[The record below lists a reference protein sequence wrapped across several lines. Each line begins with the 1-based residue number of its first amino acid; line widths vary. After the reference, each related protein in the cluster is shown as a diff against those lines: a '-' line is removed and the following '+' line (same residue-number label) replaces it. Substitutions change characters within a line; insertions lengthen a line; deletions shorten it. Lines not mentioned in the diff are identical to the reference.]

1 MKQNLLKALFL
12 LAILLVISPQVNAQE
27 SVTSEVQKQMQY
39 GLMGYYF
46 EDNKFQNAILVG
58 PTYQD
63 TLAFN
68 KQDTKNLITDSQKFS
83 SFRWIGELRSLE
95 NQNYHSFKLTGITNY
110 KIEIDGEP
118 IDVKD
123 ELKLKKDQRIKLK
136 VEGISDT
143 PLSITDIEEIKLVAQ
158 SSNGNEH
165 FFDNQ
170 ELNTPDTRSDEWKKI
185 ISSAGNYNLFRLK
198 NNMPLLDTDGD
209 HIFDEW
215 EINGYTIQNR
225 IIVPW
230 KDEYE
235 QSGYKKFVSNPFEA
249 HTAGDPYTDY
259 EKAAKDM
266 PLANS
271 EEVFNP
277 LVAAFPAVNVN
288 LENIIL
294 SSNQD
299 LTNSVSSNHS
309 TNWTYSNTE
318 GVDVTAGWQGLGPN
332 FGVTGHYTHSNTVA
346 NEWGGSND
354 DTTHINSAE
363 SAFLNANVRYN
374 NVGTGA
380 IYEVKPTVSFV
391 LNNDTLGTIRAKDN
405 TTALAILPNES
416 YPRKGQNGIA
426 INTMDDF
433 NSRPIPL
440 NKNQLA
446 TFISNE
452 SPILL
457 ETNQVDG
464 RYMIK
469 DSTGSIR
476 LGGFWNGVEQQIK
489 KRTASVIIDDG
500 ESVVERRIAAKDPSD
515 PEDRTPELTLKE
527 ALKIGFKDIREQDGK
542 LLYKN
547 KSIEEYHSV
556 AFLDEF
562 TAQRVRHQLSDSQ
575 GAYRDVSDLY
585 EIIIEPEMAIT
596 LKQPKFYDDAR
607 LETSP
612 LGRMSNVV
620 SHKTT
625 DDLGNMGGVYYAQ
638 TTRPN
643 LDTARLDF
651 NNDVLQNLNPNSK
664 YSITFSV
671 KADSRYPT
679 STVTLRTLGRFGTM
693 NGPNQRYNISPDGYQ
708 RISVIY
714 DPGIYGG
721 GENTIL
727 NTLELVIFSTPST
740 FDTQGV
746 YFKDI
751 SITEIGTWSP

>member
-1 MKQNLLKALFL
+1 M
-12 LAILLVISPQVNAQE
+12 LLVSNLKVNAQDT
-27 SVTSEVQKQMQY
+27 VTNETQAQMEH

-46 EDNKFQNAILVG
+46 EDNRFQSPILVG
-58 PTYQD
+58 PTYKE
-63 TLAFN
+63 TLSFN
-68 KQDTKNLITDSQKFS
+68 KQDTKDLIPDSQKFS
-83 SFRWIGELRSLE
+83 SFRWLGEFRSLE
-95 NQNYHSFKLTGITNY
+95 DQNYDNLKLTGIDNY

-118 IDVKD
+118 IDVND
-123 ELKLKKDQRIKLK
+123 NLKLKKDQRIKLK
-136 VEGISDT
+136 VEGISDI

-158 SSNGNEH
+158 SSSGNKH
-165 FFDNQ
+165 VLNNQ
-170 ELNTPDTRSDEWKKI
+170 ELYTPDTRSNEWKNI
-185 ISSAGNYNLFRLK
+185 ISSASNDNLFRFK
-198 NNMPLLDTDGD
+198 NDMPLLDTDGD

-235 QSGYKKFVSNPFEA
+235 QSGYTKFISNPFEA

-299 LTNSVSSNHS
+299 LTSSVSSNHS

-416 YPRKGQNGIA
+416 YPMKGQNGIA

-440 NKNQLA
+440 NRNQLV

-500 ESVVERRIAAKDPSD
+500 EAVVERRIAAKNPSD

-527 ALKIGFKDIREQDGK
+527 ALKIGFRDIREQDGK

-547 KSIEEYHSV
+547 KSIEEYHSI

-562 TAQRVRHQLSDSQ
+562 TAERVRHQLSDNQ

-596 LKQPKFYDDAR
+596 LKQPKFYDDATSG
-607 LETSP
+607 TSP
-612 LGRMSNVV
+612 LGKMNNIV
-620 SHKTT
+620 SHRIL
-625 DDLGNMGGVYYAQ
+625 DDLGNTGGIYHAQ
-638 TTRPN
+638 TT
-643 LDTARLDF
+643 
-651 NNDVLQNLNPNSK
+651 LQNFDTVRLNFSNDIIQSLNRNSK
-664 YSITFSV
+664 YFITLSV
-671 KADSRYPT
+671 KADTRFPT
-679 STVTLRTLGRFGTM
+679 AAVTLRTLGRFGIM
-693 NGPNQRYNISPDGYQ
+693 NGPNRIYTVSPDAYQ
-708 RISVIY
+708 RISVLY
-714 DPGIYGG
+714 DPGAYGG
-721 GENTIL
+721 GENIIL

-751 SITEIGTWSP
+751 SVTEMGTWSP